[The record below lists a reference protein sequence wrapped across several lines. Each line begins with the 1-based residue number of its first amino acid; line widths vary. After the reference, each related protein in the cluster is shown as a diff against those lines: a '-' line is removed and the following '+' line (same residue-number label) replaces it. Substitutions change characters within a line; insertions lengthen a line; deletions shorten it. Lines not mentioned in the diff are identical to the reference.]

1 MALLVIGK
9 MESGWM
15 ADQLH
20 SSVIGGDL
28 GVEHTLAYITHNH
41 WWSGVKEHVKEHM
54 PTMQSTQPWTPQLSS
69 ALAIC
74 LSVCSLV

>member
-1 MALLVIGK
+1 MWQAERHGVVGDWQDGK
-9 MESGWM
+9 WM
-15 ADQLH
+15 D
-20 SSVIGGDL
+20 GGDL

-41 WWSGVKEHVKEHM
+41 LWSGVKEHVKERIHI
-54 PTMQSTQPWTPQLSS
+54 PTIQSTQPWTPQLSS